1 MRPANICKKEKA
13 AGASLL
19 RDASAACV
27 FSARTGL
34 DEYGRRG
41 RNCSLLCRADGC
53 RLFPGDNM
61 IRKAIRRMSRMCGE
75 AWYIFMGTLKLGCA
89 MLLCAFML
97 LISPDCGYEKTMLA
111 AALAE
116 TPQGLL
122 LVAFIASALL
132 EERHG

>member
-1 MRPANICKKEKA
+1 
-13 AGASLL
+13 
-19 RDASAACV
+19 
-27 FSARTGL
+27 
-34 DEYGRRG
+34 
-41 RNCSLLCRADGC
+41 
-53 RLFPGDNM
+53 M
-61 IRKAIRRMSRMCGE
+61 IRKAIGRMSRMCDE

-97 LISPDCGYEKTMLA
+97 LVSPQCGYENTMLA

-132 EERHG
+132 EDRHG